1 VAASRQSDLLSV
13 RRPAWQR
20 YGAAFG
26 LSAVVIAG
34 RGALDP
40 VWGHSHNRHLVFLP
54 TVMLVAWLGGWGPGA
69 VSAVMTSLA
78 LGVFW
83 SGPHGL
89 IEVAL
94 FLGVCLAMCALIE
107 SLHRARAREEEAKRA
122 REHVL
127 AIVAHDLRSPL
138 SSIKIAGGSADRV
151 VGNLA
156 PSTASES
163 LRRSLGTIRRA
174 AARMDRLIGDLV
186 DSTRIEQGKLVVDLR
201 DQPLA
206 PLLLEAA
213 ETFAPL
219 ASERGITLDAPP
231 PAADVA
237 VRADHDRLL
246 QVLGNLVGNALRF
259 TPEGGNI
266 AIRAVGRDGDVYFEV
281 ADTGPGIGPGERAH
295 IFERYGKSDRGGTG
309 LGLFIA
315 RSIVRAHG
323 GQLDFRSEP
332 GAGATFF
339 FTIPRATGV
348 VSVAPSPPA
357 A

>member
-1 VAASRQSDLLSV
+1 VAPSGQFRLLSV

-26 LSAVVIAG
+26 LSAAVIAG

-40 VWGHSHNRHLVFLP
+40 VWGHSHDRHLVFLP
-54 TVMLVAWLGGWGPGA
+54 TVMLAAWLGGWGPGA
-69 VSAVMTSLA
+69 MSAVMTTLA

-83 SGPHGL
+83 SAPHGVL
-89 IEVAL
+89 EVGL

-107 SLHRARAREEEAKRA
+107 SLHRAREREEAAKRA

-127 AIVAHDLRSPL
+127 AIVAHDLRNPL
-138 SSIKIAGGSADRV
+138 SSITIACSAADR
-151 VGNLA
+151 A
-156 PSTASES
+156 AASTASEG
-163 LRRSLGTIRRA
+163 LRRAVGTIRRA
-174 AARMDRLIGDLV
+174 AARMDRLIADLV
-186 DSTRIEQGKLVVDLR
+186 DSTRIEQGKLVVELR

-206 PLLLEAA
+206 PLLVEAA

-219 ASERGITLDAPP
+219 ARERGITLHAPP
-231 PAADVA
+231 FAADVT

-246 QVLGNLVGNALRF
+246 QVLANLVGNALRF
-259 TPEGGNI
+259 TPEGGSI
-266 AIRAVGRDGDVYFEV
+266 AIRAQSRDRDVYFEV
-281 ADTGPGIGPGERAH
+281 ADTGTGIGPGQRAH

-323 GQLDFRSEP
+323 GQIDFRSEP

-348 VSVAPSPPA
+348 VAAPPPPPA